1 MPGQILRGKLL
12 GVVRGPAIILEIQGE
27 EENFPLTVNPPV
39 SWIQEHMDTEV
50 TVVMTDG
57 RVVEIT

>member
-1 MPGQILRGKLL
+1 MPGQIIRGKLL

-27 EENFPLTVNPPV
+27 EKKYPMFVDPPV
-39 SWIQEHMDTEV
+39 SWIQQNMDTEV

-57 RVVEIT
+57 VVVDVL